1 MILNFFLMF
10 LVIGWTINGGAFAAR
25 NDLKW
30 CLINSALACAAGFWL
45 VARLG

>member
-30 CLINSALACAAGFWL
+30 CLINAALACLAGFAL
-45 VARLG
+45 VYRLS